1 MDSIR
6 HPLTFFQQLRQS
18 CYLQY
23 AYFYFS
29 LGACMTAILVLILLL
44 GIRFYNY
51 TTTDSI
57 NTANDSMSYLS
68 TTNAMSSGLE
78 LEKRA
83 IASYVKFSLDNDPIG
98 IDSKDYYRVYSAGS
112 SLELVEQNPGA
123 SSLRYSSIF
132 SLDHLLHAFNVLP
145 NAQRSNDNARRSVL
159 L

>member
-1 MDSIR
+1 
-6 HPLTFFQQLRQS
+6 
-18 CYLQY
+18 
-23 AYFYFS
+23 
-29 LGACMTAILVLILLL
+29 
-44 GIRFYNY
+44 
-51 TTTDSI
+51 
-57 NTANDSMSYLS
+57 
-68 TTNAMSSGLE
+68 MSSGLE